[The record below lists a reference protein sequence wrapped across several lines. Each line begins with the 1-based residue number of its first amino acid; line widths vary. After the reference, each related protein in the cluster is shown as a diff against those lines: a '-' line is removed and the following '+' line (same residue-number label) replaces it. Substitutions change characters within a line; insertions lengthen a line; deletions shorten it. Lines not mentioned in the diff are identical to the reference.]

1 MNKKIYVA
9 PCNKVIDSE
18 AAEMLASS
26 NDYSFDVSD
35 EVTGADAS
43 MSNTDRGKGVENIWD
58 QGW

>member
-18 AAEMLASS
+18 AVEMLASS

-35 EVTGADAS
+35 DVTEDDAV

>member
-26 NDYSFDVSD
+26 KDNSFDVSG
-35 EVTGADAS
+35 EVTTDDAS
-43 MSNTDRGKGVENIWD
+43 MSNTDRGKGFESIWD

>member
-26 NDYSFDVSD
+26 SDYSFDVSD
-35 EVTGADAS
+35 VVTEDDAS
-43 MSNTDRGKGVENIWD
+43 MSNTDRGKGVESIWD

>member
-9 PCNKVIDSE
+9 PCNQVIDSE
-18 AAEMLASS
+18 AVEMLASS
-26 NDYSFDVSD
+26 NEDYFDVSD
-35 EVTGADAS
+35 VVTTDDAV

>member
-26 NDYSFDVSD
+26 NDNFFDVSD
-35 EVTGADAS
+35 DVTEDNAV
-43 MSNTDRGKGVENIWD
+43 MSNTDRGKGAGNIWD

>member
-26 NDYSFDVSD
+26 NDNSFDVSD
-35 EVTGADAS
+35 EVTEDDAV